1 MKVIYQEQLQETYRQ
16 AVWELTVKAD
26 KEFVPPLSARNSTR
40 QDMLAGAPE
49 GAAEEMLPG
58 AYFREMENKSF
69 LLAIE
74 KDTVV
79 GFLSFIPDYH
89 SEYVKDSREILYVS
103 TIIVEGGYR
112 NQGISHRLYDELMAD
127 FPDCAV
133 ATRTWSLNDAHIH
146 LLEKLGFDLV
156 KRLPDDRG
164 KGIDTVY
171 YKR

>member
-58 AYFREMENKSF
+58 AYFREMENQSF

-89 SEYVKDSREILYVS
+89 SEYYYRFAYPSD
-103 TIIVEGGYR
+103 IIISAGIHVQLTKRTGKTKAELRKEAKSSVYER
-112 NQGISHRLYDELMAD
+112 NQQ
-127 FPDCAV
+127 
-133 ATRTWSLNDAHIH
+133 
-146 LLEKLGFDLV
+146 
-156 KRLPDDRG
+156 
-164 KGIDTVY
+164 
-171 YKR
+171 